1 MRTNQIKA
9 KNIKRTIME
18 EHYII
23 YCNSTMRTN
32 QIKAKNI
39 KRTIMEEHYII
50 YCNSTIYNAYISLYK
65 KKTKNIKRTVM
76 EEHDIMVY
84 SFVFQQDGTEKLL
97 PSQDLTE
104 CARLCVLLQL
114 CEKRLLQSTMKFARD
129 QKTNVT
135 EVFRRREE
143 DAKLGLPVQESE
155 PAAAGKATEPT
166 LNGIG
171 DADGKSVGDSEDVC
185 KDDEARCTTN
195 EADGLLTSLENE
207 LERDVHP
214 EKTLKVQSDV
224 HSCSANCSTGEDH
237 MVTSLEKEREVD
249 SGETVANACKED
261 TVKCTKDVAATSE
274 SECDAGAQKGVL
286 LTSEDKL
293 GSGEGATETETAP
306 DSRVKGVVNEKNSHN
321 CCAENKAIANNEC

>member
-1 MRTNQIKA
+1 MRTNPIKA
-9 KNIKRTIME
+9 NNVKRTIME
-18 EHYII
+18 EH
-23 YCNSTMRTN
+23 
-32 QIKAKNI
+32 
-39 KRTIMEEHYII
+39 H
-50 YCNSTIYNAYISLYK
+50 
-65 KKTKNIKRTVM
+65 VM
-76 EEHDIMVY
+76 VD

-104 CARLCVLLQL
+104 CARLCVLLRL

-143 DAKLGLPVQESE
+143 DAKLGTPVQESE

-166 LNGIG
+166 LNVNGIG
-171 DADGKSVGDSEDVC
+171 DADVESVGESEDFC

-224 HSCSANCSTGEDH
+224 HSCGANCSTGEDH

-261 TVKCTKDVAATSE
+261 AVKCTKDVAATSE
-274 SECDAGAQKGVL
+274 SESNAGAQKAV

-293 GSGEGATETETAP
+293 GSGDGATESEIAP
-306 DSRVKGVVNEKNSHN
+306 DSQVKGVVNEKNSHN
-321 CCAENKAIANNEC
+321 CCAENKAIANREC

>member
-1 MRTNQIKA
+1 
-9 KNIKRTIME
+9 ME
-18 EHYII
+18 EHYI
-23 YCNSTMRTN
+23 M
-32 QIKAKNI
+32 
-39 KRTIMEEHYII
+39 
-50 YCNSTIYNAYISLYK
+50 L
-65 KKTKNIKRTVM
+65 
-76 EEHDIMVY
+76 Y

-104 CARLCVLLQL
+104 CARLCVLLRL

-143 DAKLGLPVQESE
+143 DAKLGTPVQESE
-155 PAAAGKATEPT
+155 PEAAGKAMEPT

-171 DADGKSVGDSEDVC
+171 DADVESVGDSEDFC

-195 EADGLLTSLENE
+195 EADSLLTSLENE
-207 LERDVHP
+207 LERDVHS
-214 EKTLKVQSDV
+214 EETSSTLKVQSDV
-224 HSCSANCSTGEDH
+224 HSCGAKCSTGEVH
-237 MVTSLEKEREVD
+237 LVTSLEKEREVD

-261 TVKCTKDVAATSE
+261 AVKCTKDVAATSE
-274 SECDAGAQKGVL
+274 SESDAGAREGV

-293 GSGEGATETETAP
+293 GGGDGATEATTAP

-321 CCAENKAIANNEC
+321 CCAENKAIANREC